1 MFADISGNDNALGIG
16 DSVQDGHQ
24 KLQILEWLST
34 HSVPTVIKVVT
45 VSLKCWK
52 NCVNHDQTVLSL
64 LYGGK
69 LSCTASLMLLGY

>member
-1 MFADISGNDNALGIG
+1 VFADISGNDNALGIG

-45 VSLKCWK
+45 VSLKC
-52 NCVNHDQTVLSL
+52 
-64 LYGGK
+64 
-69 LSCTASLMLLGY
+69 